1 MPSDL
6 PIVTPDPPSSPSSP
20 KRGTVEKY
28 GGLYYFGIAGLAVVV
43 ALVTWFGAEA
53 WSLRAVFRG
62 IYVLHDE
69 TRPEAER
76 IDAAYGLSLD
86 GAVTQRQYWDIAF
99 RKRLP
104 PLARYVVAE
113 ALTSEAVATDP
124 RGYAL
129 AAGKSE
135 GWPDWFRLLIAR
147 PLAYAADDR
156 IALPREPIISLTQ
169 SRDPW
174 LRAWSL
180 YTLAAMAGGDD
191 AADAALERLPDAFPE
206 VAELVALLLA
216 ARSSGGGPPRLAKLS
231 EATRIMRRG
240 HPEAAALWH
249 GWDIR
254 DGHLITLPTFEA
266 KTPTPPDDGAQR
278 PGP

>member
-20 KRGTVEKY
+20 KRGAVEKY

-86 GAVTQRQYWDIAF
+86 GSVTQRQYWDIAF

-104 PLARYVVAE
+104 PLARYLMAE

-129 AAGKSE
+129 AVSKSE

-180 YTLAAMAGGDD
+180 YTLAAMAGGDAN
-191 AADAALERLPDAFPE
+191 AAEAALERLPDAFPE
-206 VAELVALLLA
+206 VDELVALLIA
-216 ARSSGGGPPRLAKLS
+216 ARASGGPPRLAKLS
-231 EATRIMRRG
+231 AATRLMRRG
-240 HPEAAALWH
+240 HPEAAALWR
-249 GWDIR
+249 GWEAR
-254 DGHLITLPTFEA
+254 DGHLIAVPSSDTNT
-266 KTPTPPDDGAQR
+266 AQR